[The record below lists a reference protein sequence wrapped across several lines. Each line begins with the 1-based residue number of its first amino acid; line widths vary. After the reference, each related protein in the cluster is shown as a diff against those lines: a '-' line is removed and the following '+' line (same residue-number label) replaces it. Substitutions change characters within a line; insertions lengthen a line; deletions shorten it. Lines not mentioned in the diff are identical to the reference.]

1 MIKIEKG
8 FSSLKKTAVTLD
20 VLALEHYNR
29 LTSVFGNY
37 KITPLEKLREE
48 LAKTLLVLPRTADIQ
63 LKIAFLEKV
72 TNDQE
77 FKKLIISPLSDFDAI
92 IADYDRFE
100 TLFENK
106 KYNSYLD
113 IFGYSRI
120 RKLQMMYVFA
130 LDLGI
135 KTCPY
140 CNNHYVLTIKKS
152 KKANLHFDHFYS
164 KSKYPFL
171 CLSYYNL
178 VPCCSVC
185 NTTKS
190 NKDFNITNYI
200 HPYFDSIND
209 KFDVVTDKHSII
221 DMILTGNRKFESL
234 SVELKPKKG
243 HEDLVNRHDAAFNL
257 KEVYNEHKDVVFDIY
272 SKQYIYT
279 DSFIESL
286 KGSFSKEFSGSE
298 IERFILGN
306 YTLAEEIN
314 NRPLAKLMQDIYK
327 EARII
332 KATKK

>member
-29 LTSVFGNY
+29 LTTVFGNY

-48 LAKTLLVLPRTADIQ
+48 LTKTSLVTPRTADIQ
-63 LKIAFLEKV
+63 LKIDFLQKV
-72 TNDQE
+72 TDDNE
-77 FKKLIISPLSDFDAI
+77 FKKLIISPLNDFSTI
-92 IADYDRFE
+92 ITDYARFN

-106 KYNSYLD
+106 GYKSYMEL
-113 IFGYSRI
+113 FGYSRI
-120 RKLQMMYVFA
+120 RKLRMMYTFA

-171 CLSYYNL
+171 CLSFYNL

-185 NTTKS
+185 NTAKS
-190 NKDFNITNYI
+190 DKDFNISSYV

-209 KFDVVTDKHSII
+209 KFDVITDKNSII
-221 DMILTGNRKFESL
+221 DMILKGDRKFENL
-234 SVELKPKKG
+234 SIELNPKKG
-243 HEDLVNRHDAAFNL
+243 YEDLIKAHDLVFNL
-257 KEVYNEHKDVVFDIY
+257 TQVYNEHKDVAFEIY

-279 DSFIESL
+279 DSFVETL
-286 KGSFSKEFSGSE
+286 KGAFSKEFSDSE

-306 YTLAEEIN
+306 YTLLEEIN

-327 EARII
+327 EARIV